1 MLYVTIAFIIWM
13 GIGYFFIKNRVSELT
28 TQEYTEIAQNMHDE
42 LKTLVQE
49 KTETI
54 LIIGMS
60 ISNNQQ
66 IKEALLQKQPIKLD
80 LNAFSLSL
88 RKNTSL
94 KTIWIQV
101 VDKDGTSI
109 YRSWTKKNGDNL
121 KKFRIDISQ
130 MIQNPKVTSS
140 ISVGKFDL
148 TFKSMIPLYDNEKFI
163 GFVEVIA
170 KFNSIAIKMSNK
182 NVDSVI
188 LVDKKYK
195 GQLTK
200 VFTKTFIKD
209 YYVTNSNAKK
219 ELVEYIEK
227 MGVEEFVKKKNY
239 FVDENISKL
248 ITIYPIMN
256 IKNENMAYFTMF
268 LDLNKVKTG
277 SIEKTQDILTLFF
290 IISFIIALS
299 IFYYLY
305 SRKYETFVEKL
316 NLELE
321 RMVLKKTK
329 EIQSQ
334 NDELEY
340 VANHDLLTELPNR
353 LLFLDRLKQSIKH
366 TKRNGGTLSVLF
378 LDLDR
383 FKEVND
389 RYGHEIGDKLL
400 QNIAKRLHTKVR
412 EVDTI
417 SRFGGDEFTM
427 TIEETD
433 ENQTMVVVNK
443 IMSLMKEVFL
453 INEIEINTTF
463 SIGISKF
470 PSDGET
476 YDVLL
481 RNADTAMYKAK
492 EKGKNTYEFYSL
504 EMTEAIVEKS
514 KLELEI
520 KKALK
525 NDEFIPYYQPKIDAR
540 NSKVIGMEA
549 LVRWKH
555 PELGFITPDKF
566 VPIAEELGLIAEID
580 SWMMR
585 ETIRAMSQWK
595 KSGLKTGILSLN
607 FSMQLLERSN
617 CYEDFEQVL
626 TEFEVNPK
634 DIEIEIPETV
644 LMSDPQKVIGILNK
658 FRELGV
664 IISIDDFGTGYSSLS
679 YLKLLPIDKLKI
691 DRSFVDD
698 LPHDEN
704 GVAIVQAIIALA
716 QSLHMELVAEG
727 IETKEQADFL
737 VNIGCP
743 NHQGYYYSK
752 PIPFDEFESFLKQSI

>member
-1 MLYVTIAFIIWM
+1 MSV
-13 GIGYFFIKNRVSELT
+13 GYFFIKNRVSELT
-28 TQEYTEIAQNMHDE
+28 MQTYSEITKNMHDE

-49 KTETI
+49 KAETV
-54 LIIGMS
+54 LIIAMS
-60 ISNNQQ
+60 MSNNQQ
-66 IKEALLQKQPIKLD
+66 IKEVLLKKQQMKLD

-88 RKNTSL
+88 SKNTSL
-94 KTIWIQV
+94 QNIWIQIA
-101 VDKDGTSI
+101 DKDGISV
-109 YRSWTKKNGDNL
+109 YRSWTKKNGDDL
-121 KKFRIDISQ
+121 KKFRIDVSQ
-130 MIQNPKVTSS
+130 MIQNPKARST

-148 TFKSMIPLYDNEKFI
+148 TFKSMMPLYDSEKFI
-163 GFVEVIA
+163 GFVEVMA
-170 KFNSIAIKMSNK
+170 KFNSIARKMSNK
-182 NVDSVI
+182 NSDSVI

-200 VFTKTFIKD
+200 AFTKTFIKD
-209 YYVTNSNAKK
+209 YYVANTNAKQ
-219 ELVEYIEK
+219 ELLEYIRKIE
-227 MGVEEFVKKKNY
+227 VEEFVKKKNY

-256 IKNENMAYFTMF
+256 IKNENMAYFAMF

-277 SIEKTQDILTLFF
+277 SIQKTQDRLTLFF
-290 IISFIIALS
+290 IISFIIVFS

-305 SRKYETFVEKL
+305 SRKYENFVKKL
-316 NLELE
+316 NVQLEK
-321 RMVLKKTK
+321 MVLNKTK

-340 VANHDLLTELPNR
+340 VANHDSLTELPNR

-389 RYGHEIGDKLL
+389 TYGHDIGDKLL
-400 QNIAKRLHTKVR
+400 QNVAKRLHTKVR

-417 SRFGGDEFTM
+417 SRFGGDEFTV
-427 TIEETD
+427 TIENTD
-433 ENQTMVVVNK
+433 DNQTMVVVNK
-443 IMSLMKEVFL
+443 IISLMEEVFL
-453 INEIEINTTF
+453 INEIEIYTTF

-470 PSDGET
+470 PDDGET

-492 EKGKNTYEFYSL
+492 EKGKNRYQFYNL

-514 KLELEI
+514 KLEMEI

-525 NDEFIPYYQPKIDAR
+525 NDEFMPYYQPKIDAKT
-540 NSKVIGMEA
+540 SKIIGMEA
-549 LVRWKH
+549 LVRWEH
-555 PELGFITPDKF
+555 PALGFITPDKF
-566 VPIAEELGLIAEID
+566 VPIAEELGLIAAID
-580 SWMMR
+580 SWMMK
-585 ETIRAMSQWK
+585 ETICAMSQWK
-595 KSGLKTGILSLN
+595 KSGLKTGVLSLN

-617 CYEDFEQVL
+617 CFEDLERVL
-626 TEFEVNPK
+626 AEFEVSPK

-644 LMSDPQKVIGILNK
+644 LMSDPQKVIGILSK
-658 FRELGV
+658 FRELGIV
-664 IISIDDFGTGYSSLS
+664 ISIDDFGTGYSSLS

-698 LPHDEN
+698 LPHDEHD
-704 GVAIVQAIIALA
+704 VAIVKAIVALA
-716 QSLHMELVAEG
+716 QSLHLELLVEG
-727 IETKEQADFL
+727 VETKEQAEFL
-737 VNIGCP
+737 VELGCQ